1 MKHIYAEVITIGDEI
16 LYGQI
21 TDTNSQWISAEL
33 DKIGIKTIRKTS
45 IGDQKSEILAILEE
59 AQKRADILIFTG
71 GLGPTKDDI
80 TKKTLAEFFKDSL
93 EINELALVNVTKLFE
108 SRGFKLTEINRQQAA
123 IPTRATYLNNAVGT
137 APGMWFDE
145 NGKIF
150 ISMPGVPFEM
160 KYLME
165 HEVLPRLRKYFKTPF
180 IIHKVIRT
188 VGIGESFLAEMIE
201 SWEDALPEHIKLA
214 YLPSMGQVRLRLTGV
229 GKDKEKLESELNSE
243 AEKVYPII
251 GKGLFSKDNEELEL
265 VIGKMLLERKATLST
280 AESCTGGY
288 LAHSITANAG
298 SSAYYLGSVISYSND
313 AKIDLLGVEKET
325 LAIEGAV
332 SEHTVIQMAKGA
344 RKAFKT
350 TYALSTSGIAGP
362 GGGTDEKPVGTIWMA
377 CAGPNGTI
385 TKKILSTK
393 TRIVN
398 IQYGSKTALN
408 LLRKMLSE
416 DHVK

>member
-1 MKHIYAEVITIGDEI
+1 
-16 LYGQI
+16 
-21 TDTNSQWISAEL
+21 
-33 DKIGIKTIRKTS
+33 
-45 IGDQKSEILAILEE
+45 
-59 AQKRADILIFTG
+59 
-71 GLGPTKDDI
+71 
-80 TKKTLAEFFKDSL
+80 
-93 EINELALVNVTKLFE
+93 LALSNVIELFQ
-108 SRGFKLTEINRQQAA
+108 SRGFKITEINRQQAA
-123 IPTRATYLNNAVGT
+123 IPTRSTYLNNAVGT

-145 NGKIF
+145 KGKIF

-165 HEVLPRLRKYFKTPF
+165 HEVLPRLRKHFKTPF
-180 IIHKVIRT
+180 IIHKIIRT

-229 GKDKEKLESELNSE
+229 GNNKEQLASELNSQ
-243 AEKVYPII
+243 AEKVYPMI
-251 GKGLFSKDNEELEL
+251 GKGLFSKDNEELEV
-265 VIGKMLLERKATLST
+265 VIGKMLLERNATLST
-280 AESCTGGY
+280 AESCTGGF

-313 AKIDLLGVEKET
+313 AKIDLLGVNKDT
-325 LAIEGAV
+325 LASHGAV
-332 SEHTVIQMAKGA
+332 SEQTVVQMAEGA
-344 RKAFKT
+344 RKALKT

-362 GGGTDEKPVGTIWMA
+362 EGGTDEKPVGTIWMA
-377 CAGPNGTI
+377 CAGPNRTI

>member
-1 MKHIYAEVITIGDEI
+1 MKHIHAEVITIGDEI

-21 TDTNSQWISAEL
+21 TDTNSQWISAEI

-45 IGDQKSEILAILEE
+45 IGDQKQEILDILDE
-59 AQKRADILIFTG
+59 AQTRADILIFTG

-80 TKKTLAEFFKDSL
+80 TKKTLAEYFNDSL
-93 EINELALVNVTKLFE
+93 AINEDALANVTELFE

-123 IPTRATYLNNAVGT
+123 IPTRSTYLNNAVGT
-137 APGMWFDE
+137 APGMWFKE

-165 HEVLPRLRKYFKTPF
+165 NEVLPRLRRHFKTPF
-180 IIHKVIRT
+180 ILHKVIRT
-188 VGIGESFLAEMIE
+188 VGIGESFLAELIE
-201 SWEDALPEHIKLA
+201 KWEDALPEHIKLA
-214 YLPSMGQVRLRLTGV
+214 YLPSMGQVRLRLTGF
-229 GKDKEKLESELNSE
+229 GENKEQLLKELNSE
-243 AEKVYPII
+243 AEKVYPLI

-265 VIGKMLLERKATLST
+265 VIGNMLLERKATLAT

-288 LAHSITANAG
+288 LAHSITTNSG
-298 SSAYYLGSVISYSND
+298 SSAYYKGSVISYSNE
-313 AKIDLLGVEKET
+313 AKMDLLDVEKAT
-325 LAIEGAV
+325 LDAEGAV
-332 SEHTVIQMAKGA
+332 SEQTVIQMAEGA
-344 RKAFKT
+344 RKKLKT
-350 TYALSTSGIAGP
+350 TYSIATSGIAGP

-385 TKKILSTK
+385 TKKVLSTK
-393 TRIVN
+393 TRLVN

-416 DHVK
+416 DI

>member
-33 DKIGIKTIRKTS
+33 DKIGIKTLRKTS
-45 IGDQKSEILAILEE
+45 IGDHKSEILGILEE
-59 AQKRADILIFTG
+59 AQKRADVLIFTG

-80 TKKTLAEFFKDSL
+80 TKKTLAEFFNDSL
-93 EINELALVNVTKLFE
+93 EINELALSNVIELFQ
-108 SRGFKLTEINRQQAA
+108 SRGFKITEINRQQAA
-123 IPTRATYLNNAVGT
+123 IPTRSTYLNNAVGT

-145 NGKIF
+145 KGKIF

-165 HEVLPRLRKYFKTPF
+165 HEVLPRLRKHFKTPF
-180 IIHKVIRT
+180 IIHKIIRT

-229 GKDKEKLESELNSE
+229 GNNKEQLASELNSQ
-243 AEKVYPII
+243 AEKVYPMI
-251 GKGLFSKDNEELEL
+251 GKGLFSKDNEELEV
-265 VIGKMLLERKATLST
+265 VIGKMLLERNATLST
-280 AESCTGGY
+280 AESCTGGF

-313 AKIDLLGVEKET
+313 AKIDLLGVNKDT
-325 LAIEGAV
+325 LASHGAV
-332 SEHTVIQMAKGA
+332 SEQTVVQMAEGA
-344 RKAFKT
+344 RKALKT

-362 GGGTDEKPVGTIWMA
+362 EGGTDEKPVGTIWMA
-377 CAGPNGTI
+377 CAGPNRTI

>member
-1 MKHIYAEVITIGDEI
+1 
-16 LYGQI
+16 
-21 TDTNSQWISAEL
+21 
-33 DKIGIKTIRKTS
+33 
-45 IGDQKSEILAILEE
+45 
-59 AQKRADILIFTG
+59 
-71 GLGPTKDDI
+71 
-80 TKKTLAEFFKDSL
+80 
-93 EINELALVNVTKLFE
+93 
-108 SRGFKLTEINRQQAA
+108 
-123 IPTRATYLNNAVGT
+123 
-137 APGMWFDE
+137 
-145 NGKIF
+145 KIF

-165 HEVLPRLRKYFKTPF
+165 HEVLPRLRKHFKTPF
-180 IIHKVIRT
+180 IIHKIIRT

-229 GKDKEKLESELNSE
+229 GNNKEQLASELNSQ
-243 AEKVYPII
+243 AEKVYPMI
-251 GKGLFSKDNEELEL
+251 GKGLFSKDNEELEV
-265 VIGKMLLERKATLST
+265 VIGKMLLERNATLST
-280 AESCTGGY
+280 AESCTGGF

-313 AKIDLLGVEKET
+313 AKIDLLGVNKDT
-325 LAIEGAV
+325 LASHGAV
-332 SEHTVIQMAKGA
+332 SEQTVVQMAEGA
-344 RKAFKT
+344 RKALKT

-362 GGGTDEKPVGTIWMA
+362 EGGTDEKPVGTIWMA
-377 CAGPNGTI
+377 CAGPNRTI